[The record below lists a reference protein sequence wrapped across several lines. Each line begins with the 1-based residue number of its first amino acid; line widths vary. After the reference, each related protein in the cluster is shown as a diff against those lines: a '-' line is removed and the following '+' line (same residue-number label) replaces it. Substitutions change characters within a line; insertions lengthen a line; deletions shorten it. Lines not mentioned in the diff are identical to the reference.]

1 MEAGQTIAGKY
12 RLNRPLGAGGM
23 ASVWSATNVYTDREF
38 AIKVMLPEV
47 ASTPE
52 AAGRFL
58 REARVSGR
66 LNHPNIIEVIDV
78 GQAQDGALF
87 LVMELLS
94 GESLDAAVRRRD
106 PSMSMVEFLTLMRDV
121 AKALAAAHEAGVIHR
136 DLKPTNIFLHI
147 GRDGVTV
154 PKLLDFGV
162 SKVLDGRSE
171 GLTAVGT
178 IVGSP
183 LYMSPEQAM
192 GAGTIDG
199 RTDVFA
205 FGAILFEALC
215 GRRAYKASN
224 LHSLIVAIATME
236 PRSIDEFAPDL
247 PQDLRALVRG
257 CMVKDKTRRLA
268 SFDVVVE
275 RLDAIIVELAGTD
288 RRLPDPFDGV
298 VESVRSRADGP
309 APRRPAD
316 RSPTTASPRDFGGTS
331 RAPTTASP
339 RDFGGTS
346 PPIAIPMSAPVVLAG
361 RNRPSA
367 PFGSRALGRARS
379 LVPFATGAVVLLAA
393 VVGIAGLMRR
403 GNTTLARS
411 GTTFGAGAATVVVA
425 PAQTPG
431 PLPSSNP
438 SRDVVP
444 TVSVDALPEAKH
456 TVVARARIDGRLTI
470 GAAPGSCSVSIDGV
484 PRGATPLRAFEV
496 AAGLHQVDCVPPSG
510 EPKTATVA
518 VSPGIESRYHFA
530 VPQ

>member
-52 AAGRFL
+52 AARRFL

-94 GESLDAAVRRRD
+94 GESLDAAVRRHD
-106 PSMSMVEFLTLMRDV
+106 PSMSMYEFLAVMRDV
-121 AKALAAAHEAGVIHR
+121 AKALAAAHAAGVIHR
-136 DLKPTNIFLHI
+136 DLKPTNIFLHR
-147 GRDGVTV
+147 GRDGRTV

-268 SFDVVVE
+268 SFGVVVE
-275 RLDAIIVELAGTD
+275 RLDAILVELTASD
-288 RRLPDPFDGV
+288 RRLPNPLDAVG
-298 VESVRSRADGP
+298 VESVRSRAAVAG
-309 APRRPAD
+309 ARRTAD
-316 RSPTTASPRDFGGTS
+316 RPPVAATSPRE
-331 RAPTTASP
+331 
-339 RDFGGTS
+339 FGGTS
-346 PPIAIPMSAPVVLAG
+346 PPISIPMSAPLVVAAG

-367 PFGSRALGRARS
+367 RFGSLAFGRAGFP
-379 LVPFATGAVVLLAA
+379 LPLATGAVVLLAVA
-393 VVGIAGLMRR
+393 VGVAGLMRR
-403 GNTTLARS
+403 ASTTRG
-411 GTTFGAGAATVVVA
+411 GTTFGTANGTVVVA
-425 PAQTPG
+425 AAPAPG
-431 PLPSSNP
+431 PLPPSSGP

-444 TVSVDALPEAKH
+444 TVSVDALPVAMH

-484 PRGATPLRAFEV
+484 PRGATPLRGFEI
-496 AAGLHQVDCVPPSG
+496 AAGVHQVDCVPPSG
-510 EPKTATVA
+510 EPKTANIA

-530 VPQ
+530 ISE

>member
-52 AAGRFL
+52 AARRFL

-106 PSMSMVEFLTLMRDV
+106 PSMSMVEFLSLMRDV
-121 AKALAAAHEAGVIHR
+121 ARALAAAHEAGVIHR

-147 GRDGVTV
+147 GRDGTTV

-192 GAGTIDG
+192 GAETIDG
-199 RTDVFA
+199 RTDIFA

-268 SFDVVVE
+268 SFAVVVE
-275 RLDAIIVELAGTD
+275 RLDAILVDLAGTD
-288 RRLPDPFDGV
+288 RRLPNPFDGV
-298 VESVRSRADGP
+298 AVESVRTRADAP

-316 RSPTTASPRDFGGTS
+316 PRPPPAAT
-331 RAPTTASP
+331 P
-339 RDFGGTS
+339 REFGGTS
-346 PPIAIPMSAPVVLAG
+346 PPISIPMSAPVVLAG
-361 RNRPSA
+361 RNRPTA
-367 PFGSRALGRARS
+367 PFGSRALGRAHS

-393 VVGIAGLMRR
+393 VVGVAGLMRR
-403 GNTTLARS
+403 GSTTRS
-411 GTTFGAGAATVVVA
+411 GTTFGAAAATVVFA

-431 PLPSSNP
+431 PFPSSNP

-444 TVSVDALPEAKH
+444 TVSVDALPVAMH
-456 TVVARARIDGRLTI
+456 NVVARARIDGRLTI
-470 GAAPGSCSVSIDGV
+470 GAAPGSCSVSIDGI

-496 AAGLHQVDCVPPSG
+496 TAGVHQVDCVPPTG
-510 EPKTATVA
+510 EPKTATIA

>member
-1 MEAGQTIAGKY
+1 
-12 RLNRPLGAGGM
+12 
-23 ASVWSATNVYTDREF
+23 
-38 AIKVMLPEV
+38 
-47 ASTPE
+47 
-52 AAGRFL
+52 
-58 REARVSGR
+58 VSGR

-316 RSPTTASPRDFGGTS
+316 R
-331 RAPTTASP
+331 APTTASP